1 MSKKIKNNNS
11 SPILKILYAPF
22 KFILMIIIKI
32 IKWFSVGL
40 FKTFV
45 FLGEYLID
53 LLSYTATGVYETVK
67 FFYKYLYKFFRYFGI
82 GIYAFLRLE
91 VIGIYSLGLFIINI
105 FKYIGIGVY
114 SSFHFI
120 FIKTFSGI
128 FKWVADEAKANKEA
142 RKGSKSKANEKFKL
156 KDFFIKKYKEIP
168 IVKSFLAKRE
178 AEREILLID
187 LNSDDAKRS
196 EIQQS
201 FRYIAKDKDGKM
213 VKGVFNGYSKLDVNS
228 FLINEGYEVYKI
240 ETSKFINFIYG
251 QMANSISKMKNKDLI
266 FWLTQLSTYLRSG
279 IPLTNAVKILGSQMG
294 KSGSRKRL
302 FDSVVYE
309 LTMGETFS
317 DSLQKQGNVFPSL
330 LVNMIKAAE
339 ATGELEET
347 LSEMAE
353 YYKEMEKT
361 RKQMVSAMTYPLI
374 ILVFAFG
381 VVTFIML
388 YVIPQFVKVYEQAG
402 ITVKGVTLGLVNASV
417 FLKQYIGVII
427 ALLILLAIV
436 ITLLYKN
443 VKGLRILFQTTAM
456 RFPVIGKII
465 IYKEMTIFT
474 KTFASLLKNNVFIT
488 ESIDILS
495 KITKNEIYKDIM
507 FTTISNIAKGEKIS
521 DAFKDH
527 WAVPEVAYFMI
538 VTGESTG
545 ELAQMLQNVSDYY
558 QDMHRNAVN
567 GIKTLIEPVLIVF
580 LAAIVGVVILA
591 VVLPM
596 FDLYSSIEM

>member
-1 MSKKIKNNNS
+1 MKKKQTKNFFYFFY
-11 SPILKILYAPF
+11 LPF
-22 KFILMIIIKI
+22 KYIISGFLKV

-40 FKTFV
+40 FKTIMFV
-45 FLGEYLID
+45 GEYLID
-53 LLSYTATGVYETVK
+53 LLSYTATGIYASGK
-67 FFYKYLYKFFRYFGI
+67 FLLKYLWIFIKYLSI
-82 GIYAFLRLE
+82 GIYYFLRLE
-91 VIGIYSLGLFIINI
+91 ITGLSKLGMLIINFFKYFGLGIY
-105 FKYIGIGVY
+105 Y
-114 SSFHFI
+114 SIDFI
-120 FIKTFSGI
+120 FIRLFTGI
-128 FKWVADEAKANKEA
+128 FNWVKGEARANKEA
-142 RKGSKSKANEKFKL
+142 RLGTKNKKDNNKGKFKSYL
-156 KDFFIKKYKEIP
+156 LKKYQDIP

-196 EIQQS
+196 EVQQS
-201 FRYIAKDKDGKM
+201 FRYIAKNKEGKM
-213 VKGVFNGYSKLDVNS
+213 VRGVFNGYSKLDVNS
-228 FLINEGYEVYKI
+228 FLINEGFEVYKI

-251 QMANSISKMKNKDLI
+251 QMANALSRLNNKDLI
-266 FWLTQLSTYLRSG
+266 FWLTQLSTYLKSG
-279 IPLTNAVKILGSQMG
+279 IPLTNAVKILGNQMG
-294 KSGSRKRL
+294 KTGSRKRL

-309 LTMGETFS
+309 LTMGESFS
-317 DSLQKQGNVFPSL
+317 SALEKQGNVFPSL

-347 LSEMAE
+347 LAEMAE
-353 YYKEMEKT
+353 YYREVEKT

-381 VVTFIML
+381 VVVFIML

-402 ITVKGVTLGLVNASV
+402 ITISGVTLALVNLSL
-417 FLKQYIGVII
+417 FLKNYIGVI
-427 ALLILLAIV
+427 LAIIFLTIIV
-436 ITLLYKN
+436 LILLYKN
-443 VKGLRILFQTTAM
+443 IKGIRILMQTFLM

-495 KITKNEIYKDIM
+495 KITKNEIYRDIM
-507 FTTISNIAKGEKIS
+507 FNTISNIAKGDKIS

-545 ELAQMLQNVSDYY
+545 ELANMLQNVSDYY

-591 VVLPM
+591 VILPM
-596 FDLYSSIEM
+596 FDLYSSIEL

>member
-1 MSKKIKNNNS
+1 MMKKNNKKS
-11 SPILKILYAPF
+11 ILSLIYLPF
-22 KFILMIIIKI
+22 KYIVGGFLKI

-40 FKTFV
+40 FKTAIFI
-45 FLGEYLID
+45 GEYLID
-53 LLSYTATGVYETVK
+53 LLSYLATGVYETAR
-67 FFYKYLYKFFRYFGI
+67 FIYQYF
-82 GIYAFLRLE
+82 
-91 VIGIYSLGLFIINI
+91 
-105 FKYIGIGVY
+105 FKYIGLGIYYLGRLEVLGIYYTGVFIINVFKY
-114 SSFHFI
+114 FGLGIYYAFQFI
-120 FIKTFSGI
+120 FVKLFGSI
-128 FKWVADEAKANKEA
+128 FAWLKEEGRANKEA
-142 RKGSKSKANEKFKL
+142 KKASMDNKKAKEKGQF
-156 KDFFIKKYKEIP
+156 KKYILKKYREIP

-178 AEREILLID
+178 AEKEILLID
-187 LNSDDAKRS
+187 LNSEDAKRS
-196 EIQQS
+196 ETQQS
-201 FRYIAKDKDGKM
+201 FRYIAKDKEGNM
-213 VKGVFNGYSKLDVNS
+213 IRGVFNGYSKLDVNS
-228 FLINEGYEVYKI
+228 FLINEGFEVYKI

-251 QMANSISKMKNKDLI
+251 QMANSISKMSNKDLI
-266 FWLTQLSTYLRSG
+266 FWLTQLSTYLKSG
-279 IPLTNAVKILGSQMG
+279 IPLTNAVKILGNQMG

-309 LTMGETFS
+309 LTMGESFS
-317 DSLQKQGNVFPSL
+317 EALEKQGNVFPSL

-347 LSEMAE
+347 LSEMAT
-353 YYKEMEKT
+353 YYNETEKT
-361 RKQMVSAMTYPLI
+361 RKQMVSAMTYPLV

-402 ITVKGVTLGLVNASV
+402 ITVKGVTLVLINLSV
-417 FLKQYIGVII
+417 FIKEYIGVIL
-427 ALLILLAIV
+427 ALLVLLVIV
-436 ITLLYKN
+436 IILLYKN
-443 VKGLRILFQTTAM
+443 IKGFRILFQTAMM

-507 FTTISNIAKGEKIS
+507 FNTISNIAKGDKIS

-558 QDMHRNAVN
+558 QEMHRNSVN

-580 LAAIVGVVILA
+580 LATIVGVVILA

>member
-1 MSKKIKNNNS
+1 MNTKKKTKKS
-11 SPILKILYAPF
+11 SSFFKYLATPL
-22 KFILMIIIKI
+22 KFIINIIIKI

-40 FKTFV
+40 FRTFI
-45 FLGEYLID
+45 FIGEYLID
-53 LLSYTATGVYETVK
+53 LLSYLATGVYETFK
-67 FFYKYLYKFFRYFGI
+67 FLFKYLYKFLKYFGF
-82 GIYAFLRLE
+82 GVF
-91 VIGIYSLGLFIINI
+91 LFIRIEGIGAYSFLKLILNV
-105 FKYIGIGVY
+105 FKYIGMGIYY
-114 SSFHFI
+114 SFYFI
-120 FIKTFSGI
+120 FIKFFSSI
-128 FKWVADEAKANKEA
+128 FAWVKEESNANKEA
-142 RKGSKSKANEKFKL
+142 RKDTKPVAKKGSIKE
-156 KDFFIKKYKEIP
+156 FFLKKYRNIP

-187 LNSDDAKRS
+187 LTSDDAKRS
-196 EIQQS
+196 ETQQS
-201 FRYIAKDKDGKM
+201 FRYIAKDKEGRM
-213 VKGVFNGYSKLDVNS
+213 VRGVFNGYSKLDVNS
-228 FLINEGYEVYKI
+228 FLINEGFEVYKI

-251 QMANSISKMKNKDLI
+251 QMANSISKMKNKDLV
-266 FWLTQLSTYLRSG
+266 FWLTQLATYLKSG
-279 IPLTNAVKILGSQMG
+279 IPLTNAVKILSNQMG
-294 KSGSRKRL
+294 KSGSRRRL

-317 DSLQKQGNVFPSL
+317 DSLAKQGNVFPSL

-347 LSEMAE
+347 LSDMAE
-353 YYKEMEKT
+353 YYKEVEKT

-374 ILVFAFG
+374 ILIFAFG

-402 ITVKGVTLGLVNASV
+402 INISGVTLFLVNASLFLKDYIGIILAIV
-417 FLKQYIGVII
+417 FLLII
-427 ALLILLAIV
+427 ALIFI
-436 ITLLYKN
+436 YKN
-443 VKGLRILFQTTAM
+443 VKALRILFQTFAM
-456 RFPVIGKII
+456 RFPVVGKII
-465 IYKEMTIFT
+465 IYKEMSIFT

-507 FTTISNIAKGEKIS
+507 FNTISNIAKGDKIS

-527 WAVPEVAYFMI
+527 WAVPDVAYFMI

-558 QDMHRNAVN
+558 QDMHRNSVN
-567 GIKTLIEPVLIVF
+567 SIKTLIEPVLIVF

-591 VVLPM
+591 VILPM
-596 FDLYSSIEM
+596 FDLYNSIEM